1 MKNCIKI
8 KQLEV
13 FAYHGC
19 EEQEK
24 INGQKFYIDANL
36 YTDISVAGNTDDLNE
51 TVNYAEVCDFINK
64 FLTKNRFDLIEAAA
78 CQCTT
83 ELLKTFPKIREV
95 DFTIYKPQAPI
106 PLPFG
111 NVAISINRK
120 WSKAILSIGSNMGDK
135 KNT

>member
-13 FAYHGC
+13 FEYHGC

-36 YTDISVAGNTDDLNE
+36 YTDISVEGNTDDLNE

-64 FLTKNRFDLIEAAA
+64 FLTKNRFDLIDAAA
-78 CQCTT
+78 WQCTT
-83 ELLKTFPKIREV
+83 ELLKSFPKFRDV
-95 DFTIYKPQAPI
+95 DFTIYNPQSPI
-106 PLPFG
+106 PLRFG
-111 NVAISINRK
+111 NVAISIN
-120 WSKAILSIGSNMGDK
+120 
-135 KNT
+135 

>member
-1 MKNCIKI
+1 MQQLLWDMRI

-78 CQCTT
+78 WQCTT

-111 NVAISINRK
+111 NVAISFPKFPLIFENRK
-120 WSKAILSIGSNMGDK
+120 YSLYC
-135 KNT
+135 

>member
-36 YTDISVAGNTDDLNE
+36 YTDISVAGNTDDLN
-51 TVNYAEVCDFINK
+51 
-64 FLTKNRFDLIEAAA
+64 
-78 CQCTT
+78 
-83 ELLKTFPKIREV
+83 
-95 DFTIYKPQAPI
+95 
-106 PLPFG
+106 
-111 NVAISINRK
+111 
-120 WSKAILSIGSNMGDK
+120 
-135 KNT
+135 

>member
-36 YTDISVAGNTDDLNE
+36 YTDISVAGNTDDLNA

-64 FLTKNRFDLIEAAA
+64 FLTKLNSFL
-78 CQCTT
+78 T
-83 ELLKTFPKIREV
+83 
-95 DFTIYKPQAPI
+95 
-106 PLPFG
+106 
-111 NVAISINRK
+111 NVF
-120 WSKAILSIGSNMGDK
+120 K
-135 KNT
+135 KKCRLGFQPNKNYE